1 MNTLLSTD
9 KPVKANK
16 DIATVLQERLT
27 GSVSGDSGTVG
38 KMSKPCLPFLCTVLA
53 LLSCR

>member
-9 KPVKANK
+9 KPMKANK

-38 KMSKPCLPFLCTVLA
+38 KMSKPSLPFLCTVLA